1 MPGFNR
7 IRNGLLMAGWII
19 LGVSLLTLL
28 IAAMNTKSTKP
39 CTDVVISYKNKEG
52 AVYTSKWQIARILDE
67 KGLSVL
73 KGKSIKNVDLK
84 SMEDKLEKDP
94 WIKNA
99 ELFFDNKRVLRVNIE
114 ENQPIARLF
123 TLKGNTFYLDSN
135 MKRLPLNE
143 RHTPRL
149 PVFTSVPVDRFPWTG
164 KDSVLMTEVKQMA
177 LFLNNDPFWMA
188 QIDKCDINAQRSF
201 ELIPKVGDH
210 LIIFG
215 DGKNIQ
221 ERFRKLTIFYQQVL
235 PKTGFN
241 SYSDINIQFEG
252 QVVATKRNSRY
263 VKSDTLLS
271 RQWMRQW
278 IQMTQQ
284 PVLVTNSTTLTQQRK
299 EGVDNPS
306 LKRSVP
312 DSMKTKPSTK
322 NPVPGKPKETGTKG
336 TVPAE
341 KTKPKAVMPQAEK
354 ES

>member
-1 MPGFNR
+1 MPGINR
-7 IRNGLLMAGWII
+7 IRNGLFMAGWII

-39 CTDVVISYKNKEG
+39 CTDVVISFKNKEG
-52 AVYTSKWQIARILDE
+52 ALYTSKWQIERMLDE

-73 KGKSIKNVDLK
+73 KGKSVKNFDLRA
-84 SMEDKLEKDP
+84 MEEKLEKDP

-135 MKRLPLNE
+135 LKRLPLNE

-149 PVFTSVPVDRFPWTG
+149 PVFTGFPGDRYPWIG
-164 KDSVLMTEVKQMA
+164 KDSVMMNDVKQMA

-188 QIDKCDINAQRSF
+188 QIDQCDINAQRSF
-201 ELIPKVGDH
+201 ELIPKMGDH

-215 DGKNIQ
+215 DGKNIP
-221 ERFRKLTIFYQQVL
+221 ERFRKLAIFYQQVL
-235 PKTGFN
+235 AKTGFN
-241 SYSDINIQFEG
+241 TYKDINVQFEG
-252 QVVATKRNSRY
+252 QIVATKRNLRY
-263 VKSDTLLS
+263 VKSDTSLA

-278 IQMTQQ
+278 LIMSQQ
-284 PVLVTNSTTLTQQRK
+284 QVLVTNSTTLTPQRK
-299 EGVDNPS
+299 EDLDNPPS
-306 LKRSVP
+306 KRSVP
-312 DSMKTKPSTK
+312 DSIKTKPSTK
-322 NPVPGKPKETGTKG
+322 NPVPGKPKESGTKG
-336 TVPAE
+336 ALPAE